1 MDKTLRRPPVGPL
14 ADIITQYV
22 LHKRSCGY
30 QYLIEEG
37 LLFCFSQYTLGYAIN
52 DKTIPENLL
61 TDWLSFRV
69 GEKAT
74 TCNTRRST
82 TISFVLYA
90 KEYGYAAVLP
100 SLPCMK
106 AIKYIPYFFSE
117 EELFRLFVSADNLRQ
132 RCGTDRHLIVPVLLR
147 LVYSCG
153 LRATEATSLRWQDAD
168 MDKGV
173 ITIRFGKN
181 QKDRLIPV
189 APSMLKILQEYRMRL
204 ARPPE
209 PTDAIFRTKYN
220 GRPTRHLLY
229 HWFRAVLFDAGI
241 GHGGKG
247 TGPRVHD
254 LRHTFCTQALR
265 KLLRE
270 GYDINVALP
279 ILASYVG
286 HSSIKELQYY
296 LHFDKSLFPE
306 ELEKI
311 ESYCQDVLPAMPEVT
326 V

>member
-1 MDKTLRRPPVGPL
+1 
-14 ADIITQYV
+14 
-22 LHKRSCGY
+22 
-30 QYLIEEG
+30 
-37 LLFCFSQYTLGYAIN
+37 
-52 DKTIPENLL
+52 
-61 TDWLSFRV
+61 
-69 GEKAT
+69 
-74 TCNTRRST
+74 
-82 TISFVLYA
+82 
-90 KEYGYAAVLP
+90 
-100 SLPCMK
+100 
-106 AIKYIPYFFSE
+106 
-117 EELFRLFVSADNLRQ
+117 
-132 RCGTDRHLIVPVLLR
+132 
-147 LVYSCG
+147 
-153 LRATEATSLRWQDAD
+153 
-168 MDKGV
+168 
-173 ITIRFGKN
+173 
-181 QKDRLIPV
+181 
-189 APSMLKILQEYRMRL
+189 MRL

-209 PTDAIFRTKYN
+209 LTDAIFRTKYN

>member
-1 MDKTLRRPPVGPL
+1 MDKLLRRPPVGPL

-30 QYLIEEG
+30 EYHIEEG
-37 LLFCFSQYTLGYAIN
+37 LLFCFSQFSLGYAIN
-52 DKTIPENLL
+52 GKTIPEKLL
-61 TDWLSFRV
+61 ADWLSFRTE
-69 GEKAT
+69 EKAT
-74 TCNTRRST
+74 TCKARRNTTR
-82 TISFVLYA
+82 SFVLYA

-100 SLPCMK
+100 VLPELK
-106 AIKYIPYFFSE
+106 AIKYIPYIFSE
-117 EELFRLFVSADNLRQ
+117 DELARLFAAADNRRQ
-132 RCGTDRHLIVPVLLR
+132 YSGTDKHLIVPVLLR

-153 LRATEATSLRWQDAD
+153 LRATEATSLRWKDAD
-168 MDKGV
+168 LDKGV
-173 ITIRFGKN
+173 LTIRFGKN

-189 APSMLKILQEYRMRL
+189 APSMLEIMKEYRLRL

-209 PTDAIFRTKYN
+209 PTDSIFRTKYL
-220 GRPTRHLLY
+220 GRPSRHQLY
-229 HWFRAVLFDAGI
+229 HWFRDVLFDAGI

-247 TGPRVHD
+247 TGPRLHD

-270 GYDINVALP
+270 GCDINVALP

-286 HSSIKELQYY
+286 HSSIKELQDY

-311 ESYCQDVLPAMPEVT
+311 QAYCQDILPPLPEVIL
-326 V
+326 